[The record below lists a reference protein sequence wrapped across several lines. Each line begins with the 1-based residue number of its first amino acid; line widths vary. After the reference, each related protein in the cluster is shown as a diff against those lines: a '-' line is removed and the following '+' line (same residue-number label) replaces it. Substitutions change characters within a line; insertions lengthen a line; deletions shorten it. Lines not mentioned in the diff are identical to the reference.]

1 MTEMLTF
8 IHNVAYIVDTKQMI
22 VLFFLSPSGSSM
34 SSSMQHMIYM
44 YIFRMVKTHFI
55 KHLLKSTDF
64 VLVWL
69 LQRHIINMIYMC
81 VWIIK
86 GAGNSEV
93 YKSGQWIWN
102 SGRIS
107 VLQSWDRI
115 PSSEN
120 LSFAPKSFS

>member
-8 IHNVAYIVDTKQMI
+8 IHNMGYNLDTKQMI

-34 SSSMQHMIYM
+34 TSSIQCMIYV
-44 YIFRMVKTHFI
+44 YIFRKAKTHFI

-64 VLVWL
+64 VSLWV

-93 YKSGQWIWN
+93 YRSGQWI
-102 SGRIS
+102 
-107 VLQSWDRI
+107 
-115 PSSEN
+115 
-120 LSFAPKSFS
+120 

>member
-1 MTEMLTF
+1 MLKF
-8 IHNVAYIVDTKQMI
+8 IHNMGYILNTKQMI

-34 SSSMQHMIYM
+34 TSSIHCMIYM
-44 YIFRMVKTHFI
+44 YIFRMAKTHFI

-64 VLVWL
+64 VLLWV

-93 YKSGQWIWN
+93 YRSGQW
-102 SGRIS
+102 
-107 VLQSWDRI
+107 V
-115 PSSEN
+115 
-120 LSFAPKSFS
+120 